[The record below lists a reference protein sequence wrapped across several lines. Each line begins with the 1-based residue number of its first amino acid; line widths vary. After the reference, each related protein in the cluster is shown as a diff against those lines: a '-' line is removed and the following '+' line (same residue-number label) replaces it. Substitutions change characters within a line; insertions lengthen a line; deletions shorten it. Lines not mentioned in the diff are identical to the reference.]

1 MCPLGNTSRQLLLI
15 LPTEKRRVGFR
26 ADIGFDPSQAS
37 LDPRG
42 LRASLGLESDV
53 ETITPAELLRRRE
66 TIRERLEKA
75 GGG

>member
-1 MCPLGNTSRQLLLI
+1 
-15 LPTEKRRVGFR
+15 
-26 ADIGFDPSQAS
+26 
-37 LDPRG
+37 

-75 GGG
+75 GSE